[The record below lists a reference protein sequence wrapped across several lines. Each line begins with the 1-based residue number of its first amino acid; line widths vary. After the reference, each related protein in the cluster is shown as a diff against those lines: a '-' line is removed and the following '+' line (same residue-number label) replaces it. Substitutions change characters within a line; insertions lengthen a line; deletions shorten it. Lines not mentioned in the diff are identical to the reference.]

1 MEGAVKLGERLHW
14 VANITL
20 SQNKVAAF
28 TEYIDN
34 WDTWGQEKVEH
45 TNTDLAF
52 SPSVIWATQFK
63 LKLSDKIEKRIEK
76 LIDKLFADKKSPA
89 VALIIN
95 SPGGSP
101 TQSSLI
107 AEKII
112 NLAKEKNKKV
122 YAFVEDVAA
131 SGGYWLACSADEIY
145 LDLNSIVGSIGVI
158 SPGFGFV
165 DLIKKMGIE
174 RRVYTS
180 GKSKSFLDPF
190 KEEKKEDIDRLK
202 NIQEQIHEN
211 FIDYVKKRRGAK
223 LSSSNEDEVFSG
235 LFWVGKKGVE
245 LGLADGVGSINEVI
259 KEKFG
264 KKAKIK
270 IIDQKKSFLQK
281 RLSSSIN
288 SNDIFNRLEEMI
300 MWSRYGL

>member
-1 MEGAVKLGERLHW
+1 MFKRFFSKDINIPTLRLTG
-14 VANITL
+14 VI
-20 SQNKVAAF
+20 
-28 TEYIDN
+28 
-34 WDTWGQEKVEH
+34 GQAGIARSGL
-45 TNTDLAF
+45 TIAG
-52 SPSVIWATQFK
+52 
-63 LKLSDKIEKRIEK
+63 IEK
-76 LIDKLFADKKSPA
+76 LVDKLFSDKKAPA

-131 SGGYWLACSADEIY
+131 SGGYWLACAADEIY

-165 DLIKKMGIE
+165 DLIKKIGVE

-202 NIQEQIHEN
+202 SIQEQIHEN
-211 FIDYVKKRRGAK
+211 FIEYVKSRRGSK
-223 LSSSNEDEVFSG
+223 LLSSAEDEIFSG
-235 LFWVGKKGVE
+235 LFWVGKKGVD
-245 LGLADGVGSINEVI
+245 LGLADGIGSINQI
-259 KEKFG
+259 IREKYG
-264 KKAKIK
+264 NKAKIK

-288 SNDIFNRLEEMI
+288 NDDIINRLEEMV
-300 MWSRYGL
+300 MWSRYCLLYTSPSPRDQRGSSMASCA

>member
-1 MEGAVKLGERLHW
+1 MFKRFFSKDINIPTLRLTG
-14 VANITL
+14 VI
-20 SQNKVAAF
+20 
-28 TEYIDN
+28 
-34 WDTWGQEKVEH
+34 GQAGIARSGL
-45 TNTDLAF
+45 TIAG
-52 SPSVIWATQFK
+52 
-63 LKLSDKIEKRIEK
+63 IEK
-76 LIDKLFADKKSPA
+76 LVDKLFSDKKAPA

-131 SGGYWLACSADEIY
+131 SGGYWLACAADEIY

-165 DLIKKMGIE
+165 DLIKKIGVE

-190 KEEKKEDIDRLK
+190 KEEKKEDINRLK
-202 NIQEQIHEN
+202 DIQEQIHDN
-211 FIDYVKKRRGAK
+211 FIDYVKDRRGSK
-223 LSSSNEDEVFSG
+223 LDQNKLDDIFSG
-235 LFWVGKKGVE
+235 LFWVGKKAID
-245 LGLADGVGSINEVI
+245 LGLADGIGSLNQVLE
-259 KEKFG
+259 KKFG
-264 KKAKIK
+264 KKVKIK
-270 IIDQKKSFLQK
+270 MISQKKSFLLK
-281 RLSSSIN
+281 TLRI
-288 SNDIFNRLEEMI
+288 
-300 MWSRYGL
+300 

>member
-1 MEGAVKLGERLHW
+1 MFKRFFSKDINIPTLRLTG
-14 VANITL
+14 VI
-20 SQNKVAAF
+20 
-28 TEYIDN
+28 
-34 WDTWGQEKVEH
+34 GQAGIARSGL
-45 TNTDLAF
+45 TIAG
-52 SPSVIWATQFK
+52 
-63 LKLSDKIEKRIEK
+63 IEK
-76 LIDKLFADKKSPA
+76 LVDKLFSDKKAPA

-131 SGGYWLACSADEIY
+131 SGGYWLACAADEIY

-165 DLIKKMGIE
+165 DLIKKIGVE

-202 NIQEQIHEN
+202 SIQEQIHEN
-211 FIDYVKKRRGAK
+211 FIEYVKSRRGLK
-223 LSSSNEDEVFSG
+223 LLSSAEDEIFSG
-235 LFWVGKKGVE
+235 LFWVGKKGVD
-245 LGLADGVGSINEVI
+245 LGLADGIGSINQII
-259 KEKFG
+259 KEKYG
-264 KKAKIK
+264 NKAKIK

-288 SNDIFNRLEEMI
+288 NNDIINRLEEMV

>member
-1 MEGAVKLGERLHW
+1 MFKRFFSKDINIPTLRLTG
-14 VANITL
+14 VI
-20 SQNKVAAF
+20 
-28 TEYIDN
+28 
-34 WDTWGQEKVEH
+34 GQAGIARSGL
-45 TNTDLAF
+45 TIAG
-52 SPSVIWATQFK
+52 
-63 LKLSDKIEKRIEK
+63 IEK
-76 LIDKLFADKKSPA
+76 LVNKLFSDKKAPA

-131 SGGYWLACSADEIY
+131 SGGYWLACAADEIY

-165 DLIKKMGIE
+165 DLIKKIGVE

-202 NIQEQIHEN
+202 SIQEQIHEN
-211 FIDYVKKRRGAK
+211 FIEYVKSRRGSK
-223 LSSSNEDEVFSG
+223 LLISAEDEIFSG
-235 LFWVGKKGVE
+235 LFWVGKKGVD
-245 LGLADGVGSINEVI
+245 LGLADGIGSINQI
-259 KEKFG
+259 IREKYG
-264 KKAKIK
+264 NKAKIK

-288 SNDIFNRLEEMI
+288 NNDIFNRLEEMI

>member
-1 MEGAVKLGERLHW
+1 VFKRFFSKDINIPTLRLTG
-14 VANITL
+14 VI
-20 SQNKVAAF
+20 
-28 TEYIDN
+28 
-34 WDTWGQEKVEH
+34 GQAGIARSGL
-45 TNTDLAF
+45 TIAG
-52 SPSVIWATQFK
+52 
-63 LKLSDKIEKRIEK
+63 IEK
-76 LIDKLFADKKSPA
+76 LVDKLFSDKKAPA

-131 SGGYWLACSADEIY
+131 SGGYWLACAADEIY

-165 DLIKKMGIE
+165 DLIKKIGVE

-202 NIQEQIHEN
+202 SIQEQIHEN
-211 FIDYVKKRRGAK
+211 FIEYVKSRRGSK
-223 LSSSNEDEVFSG
+223 LLSSAEDEIFSG
-235 LFWVGKKGVE
+235 LFWVGKKGVD
-245 LGLADGVGSINEVI
+245 LGLADGIGSINQI
-259 KEKFG
+259 IREKYG
-264 KKAKIK
+264 NKAKIK

-288 SNDIFNRLEEMI
+288 NNDIINRLEEMV

>member
-1 MEGAVKLGERLHW
+1 MLKSLFSNSINIPTLRLSG
-14 VANITL
+14 VIGQAGFMRSGLNITSL
-20 SQNKVAAF
+20 
-28 TEYIDN
+28 D
-34 WDTWGQEKVEH
+34 
-45 TNTDLAF
+45 
-52 SPSVIWATQFK
+52 
-63 LKLSDKIEKRIEK
+63 K

-112 NLAKEKNKKV
+112 KKSKEKNKKV
-122 YAFVEDVAA
+122 ISFVEDVAA
-131 SGGYWLACSADEIY
+131 SGGYWLACASDEIY
-145 LDLNSIVGSIGVI
+145 IDTNSILGSIGVI

-165 DLIKKMGIE
+165 ELIKKIGIE

-190 KEEKKEDIDRLK
+190 KEEKEEDISRLK

-211 FIDYVKKRRGAK
+211 FISYVKNRRGSK
-223 LSSSNEDEVFSG
+223 IQEKDFDEVFSG
-235 LFWVGKKGVE
+235 LFWVGKKAID
-245 LGLADGVGSINEVI
+245 LGLADGLGSIYDI
-259 KEKFG
+259 IQQRFG

-270 IIDQKKSFLQK
+270 IIDQKKSFIQRK
-281 RLSSSIN
+281 LSSSLLDSESIMQK
-288 SNDIFNRLEEMI
+288 IEEKA
-300 MWSRYGL
+300 MWSKFGL

>member
-1 MEGAVKLGERLHW
+1 M
-14 VANITL
+14 
-20 SQNKVAAF
+20 
-28 TEYIDN
+28 
-34 WDTWGQEKVEH
+34 
-45 TNTDLAF
+45 
-52 SPSVIWATQFK
+52 
-63 LKLSDKIEKRIEK
+63 
-76 LIDKLFADKKSPA
+76 
-89 VALIIN
+89 IIN

-131 SGGYWLACSADEIY
+131 SGGYWLACAADEIY

-165 DLIKKMGIE
+165 DLIKKIGVE

-202 NIQEQIHEN
+202 SIQEQIHEN
-211 FIDYVKKRRGAK
+211 FIEYVKSRRGSK
-223 LSSSNEDEVFSG
+223 LLSSEENEIFSG
-235 LFWVGKKGVE
+235 LFWVGKKGVD
-245 LGLADGVGSINEVI
+245 LGLADGIGSINQII
-259 KEKFG
+259 KEKYG
-264 KKAKIK
+264 NKAKIK

-288 SNDIFNRLEEMI
+288 NNDIFNRLEEMI

>member
-1 MEGAVKLGERLHW
+1 MFKRFFSKDINIPTLRLTG
-14 VANITL
+14 VI
-20 SQNKVAAF
+20 
-28 TEYIDN
+28 
-34 WDTWGQEKVEH
+34 GQAGIARSGL
-45 TNTDLAF
+45 TIAG
-52 SPSVIWATQFK
+52 
-63 LKLSDKIEKRIEK
+63 IEK
-76 LIDKLFADKKSPA
+76 LVDKLFSDKKAPA

-131 SGGYWLACSADEIY
+131 SGGYWLACAADEIY

-165 DLIKKMGIE
+165 DLIKKIGVE

-202 NIQEQIHEN
+202 SIQEQIHEN
-211 FIDYVKKRRGAK
+211 FIEYVKSRRGSK
-223 LSSSNEDEVFSG
+223 LLSLEEDEIFSG
-235 LFWVGKKGVE
+235 LFWVGKKGVD
-245 LGLADGVGSINEVI
+245 LGLADGIGSINQI
-259 KEKFG
+259 IREKYG
-264 KKAKIK
+264 NKAKIK

-288 SNDIFNRLEEMI
+288 NNDIINRLEEMV

>member
-1 MEGAVKLGERLHW
+1 MLKSLFSNSINIPTLRLSG
-14 VANITL
+14 VIGQAGFMRSGLSITSL
-20 SQNKVAAF
+20 
-28 TEYIDN
+28 D
-34 WDTWGQEKVEH
+34 
-45 TNTDLAF
+45 
-52 SPSVIWATQFK
+52 
-63 LKLSDKIEKRIEK
+63 K

-112 NLAKEKNKKV
+112 KKSKEKNKKV
-122 YAFVEDVAA
+122 ISFVEDVAA
-131 SGGYWLACSADEIY
+131 SGGYWLACASDEIY
-145 LDLNSIVGSIGVI
+145 INTNSILGSIGVI

-165 DLIKKMGIE
+165 ELIKKIGIE

-190 KEEKKEDIDRLK
+190 KEEKAGDINRLK

-211 FIDYVKKRRGAK
+211 FISYVKNRRGTK
-223 LSSSNEDEVFSG
+223 IQEKDFDEVFSG
-235 LFWVGKKGVE
+235 LFWVGKKAIE
-245 LGLADGVGSINEVI
+245 LGLADGLGSIYDIVQQR
-259 KEKFG
+259 FG

-270 IIDQKKSFLQK
+270 IIDQKKSFIQRK
-281 RLSSSIN
+281 LSSSLID
-288 SNDIFNRLEEMI
+288 SETIMQKIEEKA
-300 MWSRYGL
+300 MWSRFGL